1 MKKKENPT
9 AGIEGFLKKPK
20 HSAGGR
26 IYRGRFTFPGI
37 QWTGDGADA
46 LVTFTITAEELADI
60 AESRLLW
67 TDQDVQRGIRPEI
80 APQRPLV
87 NCLLARAIRTHAVT
101 YSMLRTRMTLRK
113 NSCAVISCSFRLSSG
128 TCVPEASRRFG
139 TLSRQRSISTK
150 GKYIYRIRTTASRQ
164 SEKQSSPTAK
174 LRRVIPKIFAKQ
186 AIQSRALLP
195 VKTGRRQLFL

>member
-101 YSMLRTRMTLRK
+101 YSMLRTRDDITEKLLRGDK
-113 NSCAVISCSFRLSSG
+113 LFLS
-128 TCVPEASRRFG
+128 PLIWKPASR
-139 TLSRQRSISTK
+139 
-150 GKYIYRIRTTASRQ
+150 
-164 SEKQSSPTAK
+164 K
-174 LRRVIPKIFAKQ
+174 LRGVLEP
-186 AIQSRALLP
+186 
-195 VKTGRRQLFL
+195 